1 MSVDRFGI
9 SSGGDNGVLARSSFE
24 ETEPQF
30 TKAAVHT
37 EVDNMQGVSAN
48 IMLGQLIKGGTGAMD
63 VLLDEE
69 MLLQNTQDY
78 SHQTIEEV
86 VEEVIKQDN
95 CDNLN
100 FGIDID
106 FNKNKNVNK
115 QLGDVGIKVI

>member
-1 MSVDRFGI
+1 
-9 SSGGDNGVLARSSFE
+9 
-24 ETEPQF
+24 
-30 TKAAVHT
+30 
-37 EVDNMQGVSAN
+37 
-48 IMLGQLIKGGTGAMD
+48 MLGQLIKGGTGAMD

-100 FGIDID
+100 FDIDID